1 MAYMR
6 TRVVILSVE
15 NQAFSLWNRKE
26 SSPVASSTEWLSFV
40 DSKRA
45 KFNITDAWDQFRVV
59 VFVGGG
65 WSVDVG
71 AELGSPFE
79 PMLIPVV
86 RRLTDPPMEPHIMHD
101 PSIDL
106 IFTSR

>member
-15 NQAFSLWNRKE
+15 NQAFFSLE
-26 SSPVASSTEWLSFV
+26 SERDSPLAGSTEWLSFV
-40 DSKRA
+40 DSRCA

-59 VFVGGG
+59 VFGGGG

-71 AELGSPFE
+71 AEFGSPFE